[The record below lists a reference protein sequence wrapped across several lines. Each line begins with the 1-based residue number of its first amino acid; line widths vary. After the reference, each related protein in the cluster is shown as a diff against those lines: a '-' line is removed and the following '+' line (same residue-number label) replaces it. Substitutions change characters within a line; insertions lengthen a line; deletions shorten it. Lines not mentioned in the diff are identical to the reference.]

1 MTEQLLTREYASP
14 ARSDEDNRT
23 VSGIAVPY
31 GDEIEYTRGYFE
43 KIAPGAFNP
52 ETNGPIKLFWSH
64 REVIGTVTEAR
75 NTPEGLEIT
84 ARISETSLGN
94 DAYALARDGAIDR
107 FSIGFV
113 PLFSDTIRDEDGNTH
128 VVHTSIAVREVSL
141 VPFPAYNNAV
151 VTEVRSTPEPH
162 TVKETTM
169 TDTMSPVFDEI
180 NERMAS
186 LEQAFAASAPAPA
199 PAPAVDTRSAGEV
212 LKALITGDENETRA
226 YNGTVS
232 SADATMTRPTWIG
245 DLTRLVDSV
254 NPLKALFQTGALPP
268 DGLNLEY
275 TELATNT
282 IAVNAQANEGDDL
295 LIGKITTREKTTP
308 VKTFGGYTQ
317 LTRQAIERTRVNLL
331 QVHLNGMAL
340 AAGQASA
347 TYFASVFANAVQS
360 RAAAALASAK
370 TAAALTW
377 SDISGL
383 VVDAAAAF
391 QAEGLPL
398 DGLIVDKATFK
409 ALAALTA
416 GDGRPLMS
424 VSGTGANT
432 IGTMNPVG
440 LTGDVVGIKVT
451 PNLMAK
457 PDELGTK
464 VVGAFYSSLAM
475 RTYETP
481 VAQLQDENILNLSK
495 AFSVY
500 RYQAVAAEIP
510 TGLVPLKLA

>member
-1 MTEQLLTREYASP
+1 MTEQLLTREYAAS
-14 ARSDEDNRT
+14 AQSSDDRT

-43 KIAPGAFNP
+43 TVAPGAFNP
-52 ETNGPIKLFWSH
+52 ETNGPVKLFWSH
-64 REVIGTVTEAR
+64 RDVIGTVTEAR

-113 PLFSDTIRDEDGNTH
+113 PLASDTTRDEDGNTH

-151 VTEVRSTPEPH
+151 VTEVRSTPEP
-162 TVKETTM
+162 VKENPM

-186 LEQAFAASAPAPA
+186 LEQAFAAAAPA
-199 PAPAVDTRSAGEV
+199 PAPAVDARSAGEV
-212 LKALITGDENETRA
+212 LKALVTGDENETRA

-232 SADATMTRPTWIG
+232 SADGTMTRPTWIG

-268 DGLNLEY
+268 DGLNLEF

-282 IAVNAQANEGDDL
+282 IAVNAQASEGDDL
-295 LIGKITTREKTTP
+295 QIGKISTREKTTP

-347 TYFASVFANAVQS
+347 NYFASVFAATVQG
-360 RAAAALASAK
+360 RAASALTSTK
-370 TAAALTW
+370 TASTLTW
-377 SDISGL
+377 SDIVGL
-383 VVDAAAAF
+383 TVDAAAAF
-391 QAEGLPL
+391 QDAGLPL

-416 GDGRPLMS
+416 SDGRPLMS

-432 IGTMNPVG
+432 VGEFNPTG

-510 TGLVPLKLA
+510 SGLVPLKLA

>member
-1 MTEQLLTREYASP
+1 MTEQLLTREYAAS
-14 ARSDEDNRT
+14 AQSSDDRT

-31 GDEIEYTRGYFE
+31 GDEIEYVRGYFE
-43 KIAPGAFNP
+43 TVAPDAFDP

-64 REVIGTVTEAR
+64 RDVIGTVTEAR
-75 NTPEGLEIT
+75 NTETGLEIT

-113 PLFSDTIRDEDGNTH
+113 PLASDTTRDEDGNTH

-151 VTEVRSTPEPH
+151 VTEVRSTPEP
-162 TVKETTM
+162 VKETPM
-169 TDTMSPVFDEI
+169 TDTLTPALDEI
-180 NERMAS
+180 SERMAS
-186 LEQAFAASAPAPA
+186 LEQAFAAAAPA

-212 LKALITGDENETRA
+212 LKALVSGDENETRA

-232 SADATMTRPTWIG
+232 TADGTMTRPTWIG

-268 DGLNLEY
+268 DGLNLEF
-275 TELATNT
+275 TELATNS
-282 IAVNAQANEGDDL
+282 IAVNAQAMEGDDL
-295 LIGKITTREKTTP
+295 QIGKITTREKTTP

-347 TYFASVFANAVQS
+347 NYFASVFAATVKE
-360 RAAAALASAK
+360 RAASALTSLK
-370 TAAALTW
+370 TAVSALTW
-377 SDISGL
+377 SDIVGL
-383 VVDAAAAF
+383 TVDAAAAF
-391 QAEGLPL
+391 QDAGLPL

-416 GDGRPLMS
+416 SDGRPLMT

-432 IGTMNPVG
+432 VGEFNPAG
-440 LTGDVVGIKVT
+440 LTGDIVGIKVT

>member
-1 MTEQLLTREYASP
+1 MTEQLLTREYAAS
-14 ARSDEDNRT
+14 AQSSDDRT

-43 KIAPGAFNP
+43 TIAPGAFNP
-52 ETNGPIKLFWSH
+52 ETNGPVKLFWSH
-64 REVIGTVTEAR
+64 RDVIGTVTEAR

-113 PLFSDTIRDEDGNTH
+113 SLASDTTRDEDGNTH

-151 VTEVRSTPEPH
+151 VTEVRSTPEP
-162 TVKETTM
+162 VKENPM

-186 LEQAFAASAPAPA
+186 LEQAFAAAAPA
-199 PAPAVDTRSAGEV
+199 PAPAVDARSAGEV
-212 LKALITGDENETRA
+212 LKALVTGDENETRA

-232 SADATMTRPTWIG
+232 SADGTMTRPTWIG

-268 DGLNLEY
+268 DGLNLEF

-282 IAVNAQANEGDDL
+282 IAVNAQASEGDDL
-295 LIGKITTREKTTP
+295 QIGKISTREKTTP

-347 TYFASVFANAVQS
+347 NYFASVFAATVQGH
-360 RAAAALASAK
+360 AASALTSTK
-370 TAAALTW
+370 TASALTW
-377 SDISGL
+377 SDIVGL
-383 VVDAAAAF
+383 TVDAAAAF
-391 QAEGLPL
+391 QDAGLPL

-416 GDGRPLMS
+416 SDGRPLMS

-432 IGTMNPVG
+432 VGEFNPAG

-510 TGLVPLKLA
+510 SGLVPLKLA

>member
-1 MTEQLLTREYASP
+1 MTEQLLTREYAAS
-14 ARSDEDNRT
+14 AQSSDDRT

-43 KIAPGAFNP
+43 TVAPGAFNP
-52 ETNGPIKLFWSH
+52 ETNGPVKLFWSH
-64 REVIGTVTEAR
+64 RDVIGTVTEAR
-75 NTPEGLEIT
+75 NTPDGLEIT

-94 DAYALARDGAIDR
+94 DEYALARDGAIDR

-113 PLFSDTIRDEDGNTH
+113 PLASDTTRDEDGNTH
-128 VVHTSIAVREVSL
+128 VVHTSIEVREVSL

-151 VTEVRSTPEPH
+151 VTEVRSNPEPH
-162 TVKETTM
+162 TVKETLM
-169 TDTMSPVFDEI
+169 TETISPALDEI

-199 PAPAVDTRSAGEV
+199 PAVDTRSAGEV
-212 LKALITGDENETRA
+212 LKALVSGDENETRA

-232 SADATMTRPTWIG
+232 TADGTMTRPTWIG

-347 TYFASVFANAVQS
+347 NYFAQVFANAVKE
-360 RAAAALASAK
+360 RAASALASPK
-370 TAAALTW
+370 TASALTW
-377 SDISGL
+377 SDIVGL
-383 VVDAAAAF
+383 TVDAAAAF
-391 QAEGLPL
+391 QDAGLPL

-416 GDGRPLMS
+416 SDGRPLMS

-440 LTGDVVGIKVT
+440 LTGDVVGVKVT

>member
-1 MTEQLLTREYASP
+1 MTEQLLTREYAAS
-14 ARSDEDNRT
+14 AQSSDDRT

-43 KIAPGAFNP
+43 TVAPGAFNP
-52 ETNGPIKLFWSH
+52 ETNGPVKLFWSH
-64 REVIGTVTEAR
+64 RDVIGTVTEAR
-75 NTPEGLEIT
+75 NTPEGLVIT

-113 PLFSDTIRDEDGNTH
+113 PLASDTTRDEDGNTH

-151 VTEVRSTPEPH
+151 VTEVRSHNEPE
-162 TVKETTM
+162 KENPM

-186 LEQAFAASAPAPA
+186 LEQAFAAAATPA

-212 LKALITGDENETRA
+212 LKALVSGDENETRA
-226 YNGTVS
+226 YNGAIS
-232 SADATMTRPTWIG
+232 SADGTMTRPTWIK

-254 NPLKALFQTGALPP
+254 NPLKALFQTGPLPP
-268 DGLNLEY
+268 DGLNLEF

-282 IAVNAQANEGDDL
+282 ITVDAQANEGDDL
-295 LIGKITTREKTTP
+295 QIGKISTREKTTP
-308 VKTFGGYTQ
+308 VKTFGGYTS

-340 AAGQASA
+340 AAGQRSA
-347 TYFASVFANAVQS
+347 NYFAQVFATTVQS
-360 RAAAALASAK
+360 RAASALTSLK
-370 TAAALTW
+370 TASALTW
-377 SDISGL
+377 ADIVGL
-383 VVDAAAAF
+383 TVDAASAF
-391 QAEGLPL
+391 QDAGLPL

-416 GDGRPLMS
+416 SDGRPLMS

-432 IGTMNPVG
+432 VGEFNPAR
-440 LTGDVVGIKVT
+440 LTGDVVGIKIT

>member
-1 MTEQLLTREYASP
+1 MTDQLLTREYAAAAQS
-14 ARSDEDNRT
+14 ADDRT

-31 GDEIEYTRGYFE
+31 GDEIEYTPGYFE
-43 KIAPGAFNP
+43 KIAPGAFDP
-52 ETNGPIKLFWSH
+52 ENNGPIKLFWQHSD
-64 REVIGTVTEAR
+64 VIGTVTEAR

-113 PLFSDTIRDEDGNTH
+113 PLFSDTILDEDGNTH

-151 VTEVRSTPEPH
+151 VTEVRSTPEP
-162 TVKETTM
+162 VKETTM
-169 TDTMSPVFDEI
+169 TETLSPALDEI

-186 LEQAFAASAPAPA
+186 LEQAFATAAAPAPA
-199 PAPAVDTRSAGEV
+199 PTVDTRSAGEV
-212 LKALITGDENETRA
+212 LKALITGDETETRA

-347 TYFASVFANAVQS
+347 NYFASVFANAVQS

-370 TAAALTW
+370 TAATLTW

-416 GDGRPLMS
+416 GDGRPLMT

>member
-1 MTEQLLTREYASP
+1 MTEQLLTREYAAS
-14 ARSDEDNRT
+14 AQSSDDRT

-43 KIAPGAFNP
+43 TIAPDAFDP

-64 REVIGTVTEAR
+64 RDVIGTVTEAR

-107 FSIGFV
+107 FSIGFIS
-113 PLFSDTIRDEDGNTH
+113 LASDTTQDEDGNTH

-151 VTEVRSTPEPH
+151 VTEVRSTPEPE
-162 TVKETTM
+162 KETPM
-169 TDTMSPVFDEI
+169 TDTLTPALDEI

-186 LEQAFAASAPAPA
+186 LEQAFAAAAPA

-212 LKALITGDENETRA
+212 LKALVTGDENETRA

-232 SADATMTRPTWIG
+232 TADGTMTRPTWIG

-268 DGLNLEY
+268 DGLNLEF
-275 TELATNT
+275 TELATNS
-282 IAVNAQANEGDDL
+282 IAVNAQAVEGDDL
-295 LIGKITTREKTTP
+295 QIGKISTREKTTP

-347 TYFASVFANAVQS
+347 NYFASVFAATVKE
-360 RAAAALASAK
+360 RAASALTSLK
-370 TAAALTW
+370 TAVSALTW
-377 SDISGL
+377 SDIVGL
-383 VVDAAAAF
+383 TVDAAAAF
-391 QAEGLPL
+391 QDAGLPL
-398 DGLIVDKATFK
+398 DGLIIDKATFK

-416 GDGRPLMS
+416 SDGRPLMT

-432 IGTMNPVG
+432 VGEFNPAG
-440 LTGDVVGIKVT
+440 LTGDIVGIKVT

-510 TGLVPLKLA
+510 SGLVPLKLA

>member
-1 MTEQLLTREYASP
+1 MTEQLLTREYAAS
-14 ARSDEDNRT
+14 AQSSDDRT

-43 KIAPGAFNP
+43 TIAPDAFDP
-52 ETNGPIKLFWSH
+52 ETNGPIKLFWLH
-64 REVIGTVTEAR
+64 RDVIGPVTKAR

-113 PLFSDTIRDEDGNTH
+113 PLSSDTTRDEDGNTH

-151 VTEVRSTPEPH
+151 VTEVRSTPEPE
-162 TVKETTM
+162 KETPM
-169 TDTMSPVFDEI
+169 TDTLTPALDEI
-180 NERMAS
+180 NERMSS
-186 LEQAFAASAPAPA
+186 LEQAFAAAAPA

-212 LKALITGDENETRA
+212 LKALVTGDENEIRA

-232 SADATMTRPTWIG
+232 SADGTMTRPTWIK
-245 DLTRLVDSV
+245 DLTRLVDTV
-254 NPLKALFQTGALPP
+254 NPLKALFQTGPLPP
-268 DGLNLEY
+268 DGLNLEF

-282 IAVNAQANEGDDL
+282 IAVDAQAMEGDDL
-295 LIGKITTREKTTP
+295 QIGKISTREKTTP
-308 VKTFGGYTQ
+308 VKTFGGYTS

-340 AAGQASA
+340 AAGQRSA
-347 TYFASVFANAVQS
+347 NYFASVFATAVQA
-360 RAAAALASAK
+360 RAAAALTSPK
-370 TAAALTW
+370 TASALTW

-383 VVDAAAAF
+383 MVDAAAAF
-391 QAEGLPL
+391 QDAGLPL

-416 GDGRPLMS
+416 SDGRPLMN

-432 IGTMNPVG
+432 VGTFNPAG

-475 RTYETP
+475 CTYETP

>member
-1 MTEQLLTREYASP
+1 MTEKLLTREYAAS
-14 ARSDEDNRT
+14 AQSSDDRT

-64 REVIGTVTEAR
+64 RDVIGTVTEAR
-75 NTPEGLEIT
+75 NTETGLEIT

-113 PLFSDTIRDEDGNTH
+113 PLFSDTFRDEDGNTH

-151 VTEVRSTPEPH
+151 VTEVRSTPEPE
-162 TVKETTM
+162 KETPM
-169 TDTMSPVFDEI
+169 TDTLTPALDEI

-199 PAPAVDTRSAGEV
+199 PAVDTRSAGEV
-212 LKALITGDENETRA
+212 LKALVTGDENETRA

-232 SADATMTRPTWIG
+232 SADGTMTRPTWIG

-268 DGLNLEY
+268 DGLNLEF
-275 TELATNT
+275 TELATNS
-282 IAVNAQANEGDDL
+282 IAVNAQAMEGDDL
-295 LIGKITTREKTTP
+295 QIGKITTREKTTP

-347 TYFASVFANAVQS
+347 NYFASVFAATVKE
-360 RAAAALASAK
+360 RAASALTSPK
-370 TAAALTW
+370 TASALTW
-377 SDISGL
+377 SDIVGL
-383 VVDAAAAF
+383 TVDAAAAF
-391 QAEGLPL
+391 QDAGLPL

-416 GDGRPLMS
+416 SDGRPLMT

-432 IGTMNPVG
+432 IGTMNPAG

>member
-1 MTEQLLTREYASP
+1 MTEQLLTREYASTT
-14 ARSDEDNRT
+14 RSEDNRT

-31 GDEIEYTRGYFE
+31 GDEIEYVRGYFE
-43 KIAPGAFNP
+43 TIAPGAFDP
-52 ETNGPIKLFWSH
+52 ETNGPIKLFWAH
-64 REVIGTVTEAR
+64 RDVIGTVTEAR

-84 ARISETSLGN
+84 ARISETTLGN

-113 PLFSDTIRDEDGNTH
+113 PLASDTRDEDGNTH
-128 VVHTSIAVREVSL
+128 VVHTSIEVREVSL

-151 VTEVRSTPEPH
+151 VTEVRSTPEP
-162 TVKETTM
+162 VKETPM
-169 TDTMSPVFDEI
+169 TDTLTPALDEI

-186 LEQAFAASAPAPA
+186 LEQAFAAAATPAL
-199 PAPAVDTRSAGEV
+199 APAVDTRSAGEV
-212 LKALITGDENETRA
+212 LKALITGDETEIRA

-232 SADATMTRPTWIG
+232 SADGTMTRPTWIG

-254 NPLKALFQTGALPP
+254 NPLKALFQTGPLPP
-268 DGLNLEY
+268 DGLNLEF

-282 IAVNAQANEGDDL
+282 ITVDAQANEGDDL
-295 LIGKITTREKTTP
+295 QIGKISTREKTTP
-308 VKTFGGYTQ
+308 VKTFGGYTS

-331 QVHLNGMAL
+331 NVHLNGMAL
-340 AAGQASA
+340 AAGQRSA
-347 TYFASVFANAVQS
+347 NYFAQVFANTVKE
-360 RAAAALASAK
+360 RAAAALASPK

-383 VVDAAAAF
+383 VIDAAAAF
-391 QAEGLPL
+391 QDAGLPL

-409 ALAALTA
+409 ALAALTSS
-416 GDGRPLMS
+416 DGRPLMN
-424 VSGTGANT
+424 VSGTGANSV
-432 IGTMNPVG
+432 GTFNPAG
-440 LTGDVVGIKVT
+440 LNGDVVGIKVT

-457 PDELGTK
+457 PDELGVK

>member
-1 MTEQLLTREYASP
+1 MTEKLLTREYAAS
-14 ARSDEDNRT
+14 AQSSDDRT

-64 REVIGTVTEAR
+64 RDVIGTVTEAR
-75 NTPEGLEIT
+75 NTETGLEIT

-113 PLFSDTIRDEDGNTH
+113 PLFSDTFRDEDGNTH

-151 VTEVRSTPEPH
+151 VTEVRSTPEPE
-162 TVKETTM
+162 KETPM
-169 TDTMSPVFDEI
+169 TDTLTPALDEI

-199 PAPAVDTRSAGEV
+199 PAVDTRSAGEV
-212 LKALITGDENETRA
+212 LKALVTGDENETRA

-232 SADATMTRPTWIG
+232 SADGTMTRPTWIG

-268 DGLNLEY
+268 DGLNLEF
-275 TELATNT
+275 TELATNS
-282 IAVNAQANEGDDL
+282 IAVNAQATEGDDL
-295 LIGKITTREKTTP
+295 QIGKITTREKTTP

-347 TYFASVFANAVQS
+347 NYFAQVFANTVKE
-360 RAAAALASAK
+360 RAAAALTSLK
-370 TAAALTW
+370 TASALTW
-377 SDISGL
+377 SDIVGL
-383 VVDAAAAF
+383 TVDAASAF
-391 QAEGLPL
+391 QDAGLPL

-416 GDGRPLMS
+416 SDGRPLMT

-432 IGTMNPVG
+432 VGEFNPAG
-440 LTGDVVGIKVT
+440 LTGDIVGIKVT

-457 PDELGTK
+457 TDELGTK

>member
-1 MTEQLLTREYASP
+1 MTEQLLTREYAAS
-14 ARSDEDNRT
+14 AQSSDDRT

-43 KIAPGAFNP
+43 TVAPGAFNP
-52 ETNGPIKLFWSH
+52 ETNGPVKLFWSH
-64 REVIGTVTEAR
+64 RDVIGTVTEAH

-113 PLFSDTIRDEDGNTH
+113 PLASDTTRDEDGNTH

-151 VTEVRSTPEPH
+151 VTEVRSTPEP
-162 TVKETTM
+162 VKETPM

-186 LEQAFAASAPAPA
+186 LEQAFAAAAAPA

-212 LKALITGDENETRA
+212 LKALVSGDENETRA

-232 SADATMTRPTWIG
+232 SADGTMTRPTWIG

-254 NPLKALFQTGALPP
+254 NPLKALFQTGPLPP
-268 DGLNLEY
+268 DGLNLEF

-282 IAVNAQANEGDDL
+282 IAVNAQASEGDDL
-295 LIGKITTREKTTP
+295 QIGKISTREKTTP

-347 TYFASVFANAVQS
+347 NYFASVFAATVQG
-360 RAAAALASAK
+360 RATSALTSTK
-370 TAAALTW
+370 TASSLTW
-377 SDISGL
+377 SDIVGL
-383 VVDAAAAF
+383 TVDAAAAF
-391 QAEGLPL
+391 QDAGLPL

-416 GDGRPLMS
+416 SDGRPLMS

-432 IGTMNPVG
+432 VGEFNPAR
-440 LTGDVVGIKVT
+440 LTGDVVGIKIT

>member
-1 MTEQLLTREYASP
+1 MTEQLLTREYTAS
-14 ARSDEDNRT
+14 AQSSDDRT

-64 REVIGTVTEAR
+64 RDVIGTVTEAR
-75 NTPEGLEIT
+75 NTETGLEIT

-107 FSIGFV
+107 FSIGFI
-113 PLFSDTIRDEDGNTH
+113 PLASDTTQDEDGNTH
-128 VVHTSIAVREVSL
+128 VIHTSIAVREVSL

-151 VTEVRSTPEPH
+151 VTEVRSTPEP
-162 TVKETTM
+162 VKETPM
-169 TDTMSPVFDEI
+169 TETLTPALDEI

-186 LEQAFAASAPAPA
+186 LEQAFASASTPA

-212 LKALITGDENETRA
+212 LKALVTGDETETRA

-232 SADATMTRPTWIG
+232 TADGTMTRPTWIG

-282 IAVNAQANEGDDL
+282 IAVNAQAVEGDDL
-295 LIGKITTREKTTP
+295 QIGKISTREKTTP

-347 TYFASVFANAVQS
+347 NYFATVFANTVKE
-360 RAAAALASAK
+360 RAAAALASNK
-370 TAAALTW
+370 TASTLTW
-377 SDISGL
+377 SDIVGL
-383 VVDAAAAF
+383 TVDAAAAF
-391 QAEGLPL
+391 ADAGLPL

-416 GDGRPLMS
+416 SDGRPLMS

-432 IGTMNPVG
+432 VGEFNPSG

-457 PDELGTK
+457 PDELGVK

>member
-1 MTEQLLTREYASP
+1 MTEQILTREYASQT
-14 ARSDEDNRT
+14 RSEENRT

-31 GDEIEYTRGYFE
+31 GDEIEYMSGYFE
-43 KIAPGAFNP
+43 TIAPGAFDP
-52 ETNGPIKLFWSH
+52 DTNGPVKLFWSH
-64 REVIGTVTEAR
+64 REVIGTVTAAR
-75 NTPEGLEIT
+75 NTPQGLEIS

-113 PLFSDTIRDEDGNTH
+113 PLASDTTRDEDGNTH
-128 VVHTSIAVREVSL
+128 VIHTSIAVREVSL

-151 VTEVRSTPEPH
+151 VTEVRSTPEP
-162 TVKETTM
+162 KETPM
-169 TDTMSPVFDEI
+169 TDTLTPALAEI

-199 PAPAVDTRSAGEV
+199 PAVDTRSAGEV
-212 LKALITGDENETRA
+212 LKALVTGDENEIRA

-232 SADATMTRPTWIG
+232 SADGTMTRPTWIK
-245 DLTRLVDSV
+245 DLTRLVDTV
-254 NPLKALFQTGALPP
+254 NPLKALFQTGPLPP
-268 DGLNLEY
+268 DGLNLEF
-275 TELATNT
+275 TELSTNT
-282 IAVNAQANEGDDL
+282 IAVDAQANEGDDL
-295 LIGKITTREKTTP
+295 QIGKISTREKTTP
-308 VKTFGGYTQ
+308 VKTFGGYTS

-340 AAGQASA
+340 AAGQRSA
-347 TYFASVFANAVQS
+347 NYFATVFANTVKE
-360 RAAAALASAK
+360 RAAAALTSAK
-370 TAAALTW
+370 TASALTW

-383 VVDAAAAF
+383 MIDAAAAF
-391 QAEGLPL
+391 QDAGLPL

-416 GDGRPLMS
+416 SDGRPLMN

-432 IGTMNPVG
+432 VGTINPAG

-464 VVGAFYSSLAM
+464 VAGAFYSSLAM
-475 RTYETP
+475 CTYETP

>member
-1 MTEQLLTREYASP
+1 MTEQILIREYASQT
-14 ARSDEDNRT
+14 RSEDNRT

-31 GDEIEYTRGYFE
+31 GDEIEYTPGYFE

-52 ETNGPIKLFWSH
+52 ETNGPIKLFWLH
-64 REVIGTVTEAR
+64 REVIGPVTAAR

-113 PLFSDTIRDEDGNTH
+113 PLFSDTFRDEDGNTH
-128 VVHTSIAVREVSL
+128 VVHTAIEVREVSL

-151 VTEVRSTPEPH
+151 VTEVRSTPEP
-162 TVKETTM
+162 VKETPM
-169 TDTMSPVFDEI
+169 TDTLTPALDEI

-186 LEQAFAASAPAPA
+186 LEQAFASAATPA

-232 SADATMTRPTWIG
+232 SADSTMTRPTWIG

-275 TELATNT
+275 TELATNNIT
-282 IAVNAQANEGDDL
+282 VNAQANEGDDL

-347 TYFASVFANAVQS
+347 NYFASVFANAVKD
-360 RAAAALASAK
+360 RAASALTSAK
-370 TAAALTW
+370 TAATLTW
-377 SDISGL
+377 SDIVGL
-383 VVDAAAAF
+383 TVDAAAAF

-416 GDGRPLMS
+416 SDGRPLMS

-457 PDELGTK
+457 PDELGVK

>member
-1 MTEQLLTREYASP
+1 MTETLSP
-14 ARSDEDNRT
+14 A
-23 VSGIAVPY
+23 
-31 GDEIEYTRGYFE
+31 
-43 KIAPGAFNP
+43 
-52 ETNGPIKLFWSH
+52 L
-64 REVIGTVTEAR
+64 
-75 NTPEGLEIT
+75 
-84 ARISETSLGN
+84 
-94 DAYALARDGAIDR
+94 
-107 FSIGFV
+107 
-113 PLFSDTIRDEDGNTH
+113 
-128 VVHTSIAVREVSL
+128 
-141 VPFPAYNNAV
+141 
-151 VTEVRSTPEPH
+151 
-162 TVKETTM
+162 
-169 TDTMSPVFDEI
+169 DEI

-186 LEQAFAASAPAPA
+186 LEQAFASASTPA

-232 SADATMTRPTWIG
+232 SADGTMTRPTWIG

-275 TELATNT
+275 TELATNNIT
-282 IAVNAQANEGDDL
+282 VNAQANEGDDL

-347 TYFASVFANAVQS
+347 NYFASVFANAVKE
-360 RAAAALASAK
+360 RAASALSSTK
-370 TAAALTW
+370 TATTLTW
-377 SDISGL
+377 SDIVGL
-383 VVDAAAAF
+383 TVDAAAAF

-416 GDGRPLMS
+416 SDGRPLMN

>member
-1 MTEQLLTREYASP
+1 MTEQLLTREYAAAAQS
-14 ARSDEDNRT
+14 SDDRT

-31 GDEIEYTRGYFE
+31 GDEIEYMSGYFE
-43 KIAPGAFNP
+43 KIAHGAFNP

-113 PLFSDTIRDEDGNTH
+113 PLFSDTFRDEDGNTH
-128 VVHTSIAVREVSL
+128 VVHTSIEVREVSL

-151 VTEVRSTPEPH
+151 VTEVRSNPEP
-162 TVKETTM
+162 VKETPM
-169 TDTMSPVFDEI
+169 TDTLTPALDEI

-186 LEQAFAASAPAPA
+186 LEQAFAAAATPA

-232 SADATMTRPTWIG
+232 SADGTMTHPTWIG

-282 IAVNAQANEGDDL
+282 ISVNAQANEGDDL

-347 TYFASVFANAVQS
+347 NYFASVFANAVKE
-360 RAAAALASAK
+360 RAAAALASPK
-370 TAAALTW
+370 TVATLTW
-377 SDISGL
+377 SDIVGL
-383 VVDAAAAF
+383 TVDAAAAF

-416 GDGRPLMS
+416 SDGRPLMS

-432 IGTMNPVG
+432 VGEFNPAG

-457 PDELGTK
+457 PDELGVK

>member
-1 MTEQLLTREYASP
+1 MTEQLLTREYAAS
-14 ARSDEDNRT
+14 AQSSDDRT

-43 KIAPGAFNP
+43 KIAPGAFDP

-64 REVIGTVTEAR
+64 RDVIGTVTEAR
-75 NTPEGLEIT
+75 NTETGLEIT

-113 PLFSDTIRDEDGNTH
+113 PLFSDTFRDEDGNTH

-141 VPFPAYNNAV
+141 VPFPAYKNAV
-151 VTEVRSTPEPH
+151 VTEVRSTPEP
-162 TVKETTM
+162 KETPM

-186 LEQAFAASAPAPA
+186 LEQAFAAAAPAPA
-199 PAPAVDTRSAGEV
+199 PVVDTRSAGEV
-212 LKALITGDENETRA
+212 LKALISGDENETRA

-232 SADATMTRPTWIG
+232 SADGTMTRPTWIK

-254 NPLKALFQTGALPP
+254 NPLKALFQTGPLPP
-268 DGLNLEY
+268 DGLTLEF

-282 IAVNAQANEGDDL
+282 ITVNAQTNEGDDL
-295 LIGKITTREKTTP
+295 QIGKISTREKTTP
-308 VKTFGGYTQ
+308 VKTFGGYTS
-317 LTRQAIERTRVNLL
+317 LTRQVIERTRVNLL

-340 AAGQASA
+340 AAGQMSA
-347 TYFASVFANAVQS
+347 NYFAQVFATTVQS
-360 RAAAALASAK
+360 RAAAALTSLK
-370 TAAALTW
+370 TASALTW
-377 SDISGL
+377 SDIVGL
-383 VVDAAAAF
+383 TVDAAAAF
-391 QAEGLPL
+391 QDAGLPL

-416 GDGRPLMS
+416 SDGRPLMS

-432 IGTMNPVG
+432 IGEFNPAG

>member
-1 MTEQLLTREYASP
+1 MTEQLLTREYAAS
-14 ARSDEDNRT
+14 AQSTDDRT

-43 KIAPGAFNP
+43 TVAPDAFDP
-52 ETNGPIKLFWSH
+52 ETNGPMKLFWSH

-107 FSIGFV
+107 FSIGFI
-113 PLFSDTIRDEDGNTH
+113 PLASDTTRDEDGNTH

-151 VTEVRSTPEPH
+151 VTEVRSTPEPE
-162 TVKETTM
+162 KETPM
-169 TDTMSPVFDEI
+169 TDNLTPALDEI

-186 LEQAFAASAPAPA
+186 LEQAFAAAAPA

-232 SADATMTRPTWIG
+232 TADGTMTRPTWIG

-268 DGLNLEY
+268 DGLNLEF
-275 TELATNT
+275 TELATNS
-282 IAVNAQANEGDDL
+282 IAVNAQAVEGDDL
-295 LIGKITTREKTTP
+295 TLGKITTREKTTP

-347 TYFASVFANAVQS
+347 NYFASVFAATVKE
-360 RAAAALASAK
+360 RAAAALTSLK
-370 TAAALTW
+370 TASALTW
-377 SDISGL
+377 SDIVGL
-383 VVDAAAAF
+383 TVDAASAF
-391 QAEGLPL
+391 QDAGLPL

-416 GDGRPLMS
+416 SDGRPLMT

-432 IGTMNPVG
+432 VGEFNPAG
-440 LTGDVVGIKVT
+440 LTGDIVGIKVT

>member
-1 MTEQLLTREYASP
+1 MTEQLLTREYAAS
-14 ARSDEDNRT
+14 AQSSDDRT

-43 KIAPGAFNP
+43 TVAPGAFDP
-52 ETNGPIKLFWSH
+52 ETNGPVKLFWSH
-64 REVIGTVTEAR
+64 RDVIGTVTEAR
-75 NTPEGLEIT
+75 NTPAGLEIT

-113 PLFSDTIRDEDGNTH
+113 PLASDTTRDEDGNTH
-128 VVHTSIAVREVSL
+128 VIHTSIAVREVSL

-151 VTEVRSTPEPH
+151 VTEVRSTPEPE
-162 TVKETTM
+162 KETPM

-186 LEQAFAASAPAPA
+186 LEQAFAAAAA

-212 LKALITGDENETRA
+212 LKALARGDENETRA

-232 SADATMTRPTWIG
+232 SADGTMSRPTWIG

-282 IAVNAQANEGDDL
+282 ITVNAQASEGDDL
-295 LIGKITTREKTTP
+295 QIGKISTREKTTP

-347 TYFASVFANAVQS
+347 NYFASVFAATVQG
-360 RAAAALASAK
+360 RAASALTSTK
-370 TAAALTW
+370 TASTLTW
-377 SDISGL
+377 ADIVGL
-383 VVDAAAAF
+383 TVDAAAAF
-391 QAEGLPL
+391 QDAGLPL

-416 GDGRPLMS
+416 SDGRPLMS

-432 IGTMNPVG
+432 VGEFNPAG

>member
-1 MTEQLLTREYASP
+1 MTEQILTREYAAS
-14 ARSDEDNRT
+14 AQSSDDRT

-52 ETNGPIKLFWSH
+52 ETNGPVKLFWSH

-113 PLFSDTIRDEDGNTH
+113 PLFSDTFRDEDGNTH
-128 VVHTSIAVREVSL
+128 VVHTSIEVREVSL

-151 VTEVRSTPEPH
+151 VTEVRSTPEP
-162 TVKETTM
+162 VKETPM
-169 TDTMSPVFDEI
+169 TDTLTPALDEI
-180 NERMAS
+180 NERMTS
-186 LEQAFAASAPAPA
+186 LEQAFASAATPA

-232 SADATMTRPTWIG
+232 SADGTMTRPTWIG

-275 TELATNT
+275 TELATNS

-347 TYFASVFANAVQS
+347 NYFASVFANAVKE
-360 RAAAALASAK
+360 RAASALSSPK
-370 TAAALTW
+370 TAATLTW

-383 VVDAAAAF
+383 VIDAAAAF

-416 GDGRPLMS
+416 SDGRPLMS

-432 IGTMNPVG
+432 VGEFNPAG
-440 LTGDVVGIKVT
+440 LSGDVVGIKVT

-457 PDELGTK
+457 PDELGVK

-510 TGLVPLKLA
+510 SGLVPLKLA

>member
-1 MTEQLLTREYASP
+1 MTEQILTREYASQT
-14 ARSDEDNRT
+14 RSEDNRT

-31 GDEIEYTRGYFE
+31 GDEIEYTQGYFE
-43 KIAPGAFNP
+43 MIAPGAFNP
-52 ETNGPIKLFWSH
+52 ETNGPVKLFWSH
-64 REVIGTVTEAR
+64 RDVIGTVTEAR
-75 NTPEGLEIT
+75 NTETGLEIT

-94 DAYALARDGAIDR
+94 DAYELARDGAIDR

-113 PLFSDTIRDEDGNTH
+113 PLLSVTTRDEDGNTH

-151 VTEVRSTPEPH
+151 VTEVRSNPEPH
-162 TVKETTM
+162 TVKETPM
-169 TDTMSPVFDEI
+169 TETLSPALDEI

-186 LEQAFAASAPAPA
+186 LEQAFASAATPAPA
-199 PAPAVDTRSAGEV
+199 PALDTRSAGEV

-232 SADATMTRPTWIG
+232 SADGTMTRPTWIG

-254 NPLKALFQTGALPP
+254 NPLKALFQTGPLPP

-347 TYFASVFANAVQS
+347 NYFASVFANAVKE
-360 RAAAALASAK
+360 RAASALTSAK
-370 TAAALTW
+370 TAATLTW
-377 SDISGL
+377 SDIVGL
-383 VVDAAAAF
+383 TVDAASAF

-457 PDELGTK
+457 PDELGVK

>member
-1 MTEQLLTREYASP
+1 MTEQLLTREYAAS
-14 ARSDEDNRT
+14 AQSSDDRT

-31 GDEIEYTRGYFE
+31 SDEIEYTRGYFE
-43 KIAPGAFNP
+43 TVAPGAFNP
-52 ETNGPIKLFWSH
+52 ETNGPVKLFWSH
-64 REVIGTVTEAR
+64 RDVIGTVTEAR

-113 PLFSDTIRDEDGNTH
+113 PLASDTTRDEDGNTH

-151 VTEVRSTPEPH
+151 VTEVRSTPEP
-162 TVKETTM
+162 VKENPM

-186 LEQAFAASAPAPA
+186 LEQAFAAAAPA
-199 PAPAVDTRSAGEV
+199 PAPAVDARSAGEV
-212 LKALITGDENETRA
+212 LKALVTGDENETRA

-232 SADATMTRPTWIG
+232 SADGTMTRPTWIG

-268 DGLNLEY
+268 DGLNLEF

-282 IAVNAQANEGDDL
+282 IAVNAQASEGDDL
-295 LIGKITTREKTTP
+295 QIGKISTREKTTP

-347 TYFASVFANAVQS
+347 NYFASVFAATVQG
-360 RAAAALASAK
+360 RAASALTSTK
-370 TAAALTW
+370 TASTLTW
-377 SDISGL
+377 SDIVGL
-383 VVDAAAAF
+383 TVDAAAAF
-391 QAEGLPL
+391 QDAGLPL

-416 GDGRPLMS
+416 SDGRPLMS

-432 IGTMNPVG
+432 VGEFNPAG

-510 TGLVPLKLA
+510 SGLVPLKLA

>member
-1 MTEQLLTREYASP
+1 MTEQLLTREYAAS
-14 ARSDEDNRT
+14 AQSSDDRT

-43 KIAPGAFNP
+43 TVAPGAFNP
-52 ETNGPIKLFWSH
+52 ETNGPVKLFWSH
-64 REVIGTVTEAR
+64 RDVIGTVTEAR

-113 PLFSDTIRDEDGNTH
+113 PLASDTTRDEDGNTH

-151 VTEVRSTPEPH
+151 VTEVRSTPEP
-162 TVKETTM
+162 KETPM
-169 TDTMSPVFDEI
+169 TDTLTPALDEI
-180 NERMAS
+180 AERMAS

-199 PAPAVDTRSAGEV
+199 PAVDTRSAGEV
-212 LKALITGDENETRA
+212 LKALARGDENEIRA

-232 SADATMTRPTWIG
+232 SADGTMTRPTWIK
-245 DLTRLVDSV
+245 DLTRLVDTV
-254 NPLKALFQTGALPP
+254 NPLKALFQTGPLPP
-268 DGLNLEY
+268 DGLNLEF

-282 IAVNAQANEGDDL
+282 IAVDAQAAEGDDL
-295 LIGKITTREKTTP
+295 QIGKISTREKTTP
-308 VKTFGGYTQ
+308 VKTFGGYT
-317 LTRQAIERTRVNLL
+317 TRVNLL

-340 AAGQASA
+340 AAGQRSA
-347 TYFASVFANAVQS
+347 NYFASVFATAVQA
-360 RAAAALASAK
+360 RAAAALTSPK
-370 TAAALTW
+370 TASALTW

-383 VVDAAAAF
+383 MVDAAAAF
-391 QAEGLPL
+391 QDAGLPL

-416 GDGRPLMS
+416 SDGRPLMN

-432 IGTMNPVG
+432 VGTFNPAG
-440 LTGDVVGIKVT
+440 LNGDVVGIKVT

-457 PDELGTK
+457 PDELGVK

-510 TGLVPLKLA
+510 SGLVPLKLA

>member
-1 MTEQLLTREYASP
+1 MTEQLLTREYAAS
-14 ARSDEDNRT
+14 AQSADDRT

-31 GDEIEYTRGYFE
+31 GDEIEYVRGYFE
-43 KIAPGAFNP
+43 TVAPDAFDP

-64 REVIGTVTEAR
+64 RDVIGTVTEAR

-113 PLFSDTIRDEDGNTH
+113 PLSSDTTRDEDGNTH

-151 VTEVRSTPEPH
+151 VTEVRSTPEPE
-162 TVKETTM
+162 KETPM
-169 TDTMSPVFDEI
+169 TDTISPALDEI

-186 LEQAFAASAPAPA
+186 LEQAFAAAAPA

-212 LKALITGDENETRA
+212 LKALVTGDENETRA

-232 SADATMTRPTWIG
+232 TADGTMTRPTWVS

-268 DGLNLEY
+268 DGLNLEF
-275 TELATNT
+275 TELATNS
-282 IAVNAQANEGDDL
+282 IAVNAQAMEGDDL
-295 LIGKITTREKTTP
+295 QIGKITTREKTTP

-347 TYFASVFANAVQS
+347 NYFAQVFANAVKE
-360 RAAAALASAK
+360 RAASALSSAK
-370 TAAALTW
+370 TPAALTW
-377 SDISGL
+377 SDIVGL
-383 VVDAAAAF
+383 TVDAAAAF
-391 QAEGLPL
+391 QDAGLPL

-416 GDGRPLMS
+416 SDGRPLMS

>member
-1 MTEQLLTREYASP
+1 MTEQLLTREYAAS
-14 ARSDEDNRT
+14 AQSSDDRT

-43 KIAPGAFNP
+43 TIAPGAFDP
-52 ETNGPIKLFWSH
+52 ETNGPIKLFWLH
-64 REVIGTVTEAR
+64 RDVIGPVTKAR

-113 PLFSDTIRDEDGNTH
+113 PLSSDTTRDEDGNTH

-151 VTEVRSTPEPH
+151 VTEVRSHHEPE
-162 TVKETTM
+162 KENPM

-186 LEQAFAASAPAPA
+186 LEQAFAAAAAPA

-212 LKALITGDENETRA
+212 LKALVSGDENETRA
-226 YNGTVS
+226 YNGAIS
-232 SADATMTRPTWIG
+232 SADGTMTRPTWIK

-254 NPLKALFQTGALPP
+254 NPLKALFQTGPLPP
-268 DGLNLEY
+268 DGLNLEF

-282 IAVNAQANEGDDL
+282 ITVDAQTNEGDDL
-295 LIGKITTREKTTP
+295 QIGKISTREKTTP
-308 VKTFGGYTQ
+308 VKTFGGYTS

-340 AAGQASA
+340 AAGQRSA
-347 TYFASVFANAVQS
+347 NYFAQVFATTVQS
-360 RAAAALASAK
+360 RAASALTSTK
-370 TAAALTW
+370 TASALTW
-377 SDISGL
+377 ADIVGL
-383 VVDAAAAF
+383 TVDAASAF
-391 QAEGLPL
+391 QDAGLPL

-416 GDGRPLMS
+416 SDGRPLMS

-432 IGTMNPVG
+432 VGEFNPAR
-440 LTGDVVGIKVT
+440 LTGDVVGIKIT

-510 TGLVPLKLA
+510 SGLVPLKLA

>member
-1 MTEQLLTREYASP
+1 MTEQLLTREYAAS
-14 ARSDEDNRT
+14 AQSSDDRT

-43 KIAPGAFNP
+43 TVAPGAFNP
-52 ETNGPIKLFWSH
+52 ETNGPVKLFWSH
-64 REVIGTVTEAR
+64 RDVIGTVTEAR
-75 NTPEGLEIT
+75 NAPEGLEIT

-113 PLFSDTIRDEDGNTH
+113 PLASDTTRDEDGNTH

-151 VTEVRSTPEPH
+151 VTEVRSTPEP
-162 TVKETTM
+162 VKENPM

-186 LEQAFAASAPAPA
+186 LEQAFAAAAPA
-199 PAPAVDTRSAGEV
+199 PAPAVDARSAGEV
-212 LKALITGDENETRA
+212 LKALVTGDENETRA

-232 SADATMTRPTWIG
+232 SADGTMTRPTWIG

-268 DGLNLEY
+268 DGLNLEF

-282 IAVNAQANEGDDL
+282 IAVNAQASEGDDL
-295 LIGKITTREKTTP
+295 QIGKISTREKTTP

-347 TYFASVFANAVQS
+347 NYFASVFAATVQG
-360 RAAAALASAK
+360 RAASALTSTK
-370 TAAALTW
+370 TASALTW
-377 SDISGL
+377 SDIVGL
-383 VVDAAAAF
+383 TVDAAAAF
-391 QAEGLPL
+391 QDAGLPL
-398 DGLIVDKATFK
+398 NGLIVDKATFK

-416 GDGRPLMS
+416 SDGRPLMS

-432 IGTMNPVG
+432 VGEFNPAG

-510 TGLVPLKLA
+510 SGLVPLKLA

>member
-1 MTEQLLTREYASP
+1 MTEQILTREYASQT
-14 ARSDEDNRT
+14 RSEGNRT

-31 GDEIEYTRGYFE
+31 GDEIEYTPGYFE

-64 REVIGTVTEAR
+64 REVIGPVTAAR

-94 DAYALARDGAIDR
+94 DAYALACDGAIDR

-113 PLFSDTIRDEDGNTH
+113 PLFSDTFRDEDGNTH
-128 VVHTSIAVREVSL
+128 VVHTAIEVREVSL

-151 VTEVRSTPEPH
+151 VTEVRSTPEP
-162 TVKETTM
+162 VKETPM
-169 TDTMSPVFDEI
+169 TDTLTPSLDEI

-186 LEQAFAASAPAPA
+186 LEQAFASAATPA

-232 SADATMTRPTWIG
+232 SADGTMTRPTWIG

-275 TELATNT
+275 TELATNNIT
-282 IAVNAQANEGDDL
+282 VNAQANEGDDL

-347 TYFASVFANAVQS
+347 NYFASVFANAVKE
-360 RAAAALASAK
+360 RAASALSSPK
-370 TAAALTW
+370 TAATLTW

-383 VVDAAAAF
+383 VIDAAAAF

-416 GDGRPLMS
+416 SDGRPLMS

-432 IGTMNPVG
+432 VGEFNPAG
-440 LTGDVVGIKVT
+440 LSGDVVGIKVT

-457 PDELGTK
+457 PDELGVK

>member
-1 MTEQLLTREYASP
+1 MTEQLLTREYAAS
-14 ARSDEDNRT
+14 AQSTDDRT

-43 KIAPGAFNP
+43 TVAPDAFDP

-107 FSIGFV
+107 FSIGFI
-113 PLFSDTIRDEDGNTH
+113 PLASDTTRDEDGNTH

-141 VPFPAYNNAV
+141 VPFPAYKNAV
-151 VTEVRSTPEPH
+151 VTEVRSTPEP
-162 TVKETTM
+162 VKETPM
-169 TDTMSPVFDEI
+169 TDTLTPALDEI

-186 LEQAFAASAPAPA
+186 LEQAFAAAAPA

-212 LKALITGDENETRA
+212 LKALVSGDENETRA

-232 SADATMTRPTWIG
+232 TADGTMTRPTWIG

-268 DGLNLEY
+268 DGLNLEF
-275 TELATNT
+275 TELATNS
-282 IAVNAQANEGDDL
+282 IAVNAQAVEGDDL
-295 LIGKITTREKTTP
+295 TLGKITTREKTTP

-347 TYFASVFANAVQS
+347 NYFASMFAATVKE
-360 RAAAALASAK
+360 RAAAALTSLK
-370 TAAALTW
+370 TASALTW
-377 SDISGL
+377 SDIVGL
-383 VVDAAAAF
+383 TVDAASAF
-391 QAEGLPL
+391 QDAGLPL

-416 GDGRPLMS
+416 SDGRPLMT

-432 IGTMNPVG
+432 VGEFNPAG
-440 LTGDVVGIKVT
+440 LTGDIVGIKVT

-510 TGLVPLKLA
+510 SGLVPLKLA

>member
-43 KIAPGAFNP
+43 TVAPGAFDP

-64 REVIGTVTEAR
+64 RDVIGTVTEAR

-113 PLFSDTIRDEDGNTH
+113 PLSSDTTRDEDGNTH

-151 VTEVRSTPEPH
+151 VTEVRSTPEPE
-162 TVKETTM
+162 KETPM
-169 TDTMSPVFDEI
+169 TDTLTPALDEI

-186 LEQAFAASAPAPA
+186 LEQAFAAAAPA

-212 LKALITGDENETRA
+212 LKALVTGDENETRA

-232 SADATMTRPTWIG
+232 SADGTMTRPTWIG

-268 DGLNLEY
+268 DGLNLEF
-275 TELATNT
+275 TELATNS
-282 IAVNAQANEGDDL
+282 IAVNAQAMEGDDL
-295 LIGKITTREKTTP
+295 QIGKITTREKTTP

-347 TYFASVFANAVQS
+347 NYFASVFANAVKD
-360 RAAAALASAK
+360 RAAAALTSAK
-370 TAAALTW
+370 TAATLTW
-377 SDISGL
+377 SDIVGL
-383 VVDAAAAF
+383 TVDAAAAF

-457 PDELGTK
+457 PDELGVK

-510 TGLVPLKLA
+510 NGLVPLKLA

>member
-1 MTEQLLTREYASP
+1 MTEQLLTREYAAS
-14 ARSDEDNRT
+14 AQSSDDRT

-43 KIAPGAFNP
+43 TVAPGAFNP
-52 ETNGPIKLFWSH
+52 ETNGPVKLFWSH
-64 REVIGTVTEAR
+64 RDVIGTVTEAR
-75 NTPEGLEIT
+75 NTETGLEIT

-113 PLFSDTIRDEDGNTH
+113 PLASDTTRDEDGNTH

-151 VTEVRSTPEPH
+151 VTEVRSTPEP
-162 TVKETTM
+162 VKENPM

-186 LEQAFAASAPAPA
+186 LEQAFAAAAPA

-212 LKALITGDENETRA
+212 LKALVTGDENETRA

-232 SADATMTRPTWIG
+232 SADGTMTRPTWIG

-282 IAVNAQANEGDDL
+282 ITVNAQATEGDDL
-295 LIGKITTREKTTP
+295 QIGKISTREKTTP

-347 TYFASVFANAVQS
+347 NYFASVFAATVQG
-360 RAAAALASAK
+360 RAASALTSTK
-370 TAAALTW
+370 TASTLTW
-377 SDISGL
+377 SDIVGL
-383 VVDAAAAF
+383 TVDAAAAF
-391 QAEGLPL
+391 QDAGLPL

-416 GDGRPLMS
+416 SDGRPLMS

-432 IGTMNPVG
+432 VGEFNPAG

>member
-1 MTEQLLTREYASP
+1 MTEQLLTREYAAS
-14 ARSDEDNRT
+14 AQSSDDRT

-43 KIAPGAFNP
+43 TVAPGAFDP
-52 ETNGPIKLFWSH
+52 ETNGPVKLFWSH
-64 REVIGTVTEAR
+64 RDVIGTVTEAR

-113 PLFSDTIRDEDGNTH
+113 PLASDTTHDEDGNTH

-151 VTEVRSTPEPH
+151 VTEVRSTPEPE
-162 TVKETTM
+162 KETPM
-169 TDTMSPVFDEI
+169 TDTLTPALDEI

-186 LEQAFAASAPAPA
+186 LEQAFAAAAPA

-212 LKALITGDENETRA
+212 LKALVTGDENETRA

-232 SADATMTRPTWIG
+232 SADGTMTRPTWIG

-282 IAVNAQANEGDDL
+282 ITVNAQASEGDDL
-295 LIGKITTREKTTP
+295 QIGKISTREKTTP

-347 TYFASVFANAVQS
+347 NYFASVFAATMQG
-360 RAAAALASAK
+360 RATSALTSTK
-370 TAAALTW
+370 TASTLTW
-377 SDISGL
+377 ADIVGL
-383 VVDAAAAF
+383 TVDAAAAF
-391 QAEGLPL
+391 QDAGLPL

-416 GDGRPLMS
+416 SDGRPLMS

-432 IGTMNPVG
+432 VGEFNPAG

-510 TGLVPLKLA
+510 SGLVPLKLA

>member
-1 MTEQLLTREYASP
+1 MTEQLLTREYAAS
-14 ARSDEDNRT
+14 AQSSDDRT

-31 GDEIEYTRGYFE
+31 GDEIEYMRGYFE
-43 KIAPGAFNP
+43 TIAPDAFDP
-52 ETNGPIKLFWSH
+52 ETNGPVKLFWSH
-64 REVIGTVTEAR
+64 RDVIGTVTDAR
-75 NTPEGLEIT
+75 NTPAGLEIT

-113 PLFSDTIRDEDGNTH
+113 PLASDTTRDEDGNTH

-151 VTEVRSTPEPH
+151 VTEVRSTPEP
-162 TVKETTM
+162 KETPM

-186 LEQAFAASAPAPA
+186 LEQAFAAAAAPAPA
-199 PAPAVDTRSAGEV
+199 PVVDTRSAGEV
-212 LKALITGDENETRA
+212 LKALIAGDENETRA

-232 SADATMTRPTWIG
+232 SADGTMTRPTWIG

-268 DGLNLEY
+268 DGLNLEF

-282 IAVNAQANEGDDL
+282 VAVNAQANEGDDL
-295 LIGKITTREKTTP
+295 QIGKISTREKTTP

-347 TYFASVFANAVQS
+347 NYFASVFAATVQG
-360 RAAAALASAK
+360 RAASALTSTK
-370 TAAALTW
+370 TASTLTW
-377 SDISGL
+377 ADIVGL
-383 VVDAAAAF
+383 TVDAAAAF
-391 QAEGLPL
+391 QDAGLPL

-416 GDGRPLMS
+416 SDGRPLMS

-432 IGTMNPVG
+432 VGEFNPAG

>member
-1 MTEQLLTREYASP
+1 MTETLLTREYAAS
-14 ARSDEDNRT
+14 AQSSDDRT

-31 GDEIEYTRGYFE
+31 GDEIEYTPGYFE
-43 KIAPGAFNP
+43 KVAPGAFNP

-64 REVIGTVTEAR
+64 REVIGTVTDAR
-75 NTPEGLEIT
+75 NTPAGLEIT

-94 DAYALARDGAIDR
+94 DAYALTRDGAIDR

-113 PLFSDTIRDEDGNTH
+113 PLFSDTFRDDNGDTH

-151 VTEVRSTPEPH
+151 VTEVRSTPEP
-162 TVKETTM
+162 VKETPM
-169 TDTMSPVFDEI
+169 TETLSPALDEI

-186 LEQAFAASAPAPA
+186 LEQAFASAATPA

-212 LKALITGDENETRA
+212 LKALARGDENEIRA

-232 SADATMTRPTWIG
+232 SADGTMTRPTWIK
-245 DLTRLVDSV
+245 DLTRLVDTV
-254 NPLKALFQTGALPP
+254 NPLKALFQTGPLPP
-268 DGLNLEY
+268 DGLNLEF

-282 IAVNAQANEGDDL
+282 IAVDAQANEGDDL
-295 LIGKITTREKTTP
+295 QIGKISTREKTTP
-308 VKTFGGYTQ
+308 VKTFGGYTS

-340 AAGQASA
+340 AAGQRSA
-347 TYFASVFANAVQS
+347 NYFASVFASAVKE
-360 RAAAALASAK
+360 RAAAALSSAK
-370 TAAALTW
+370 TAATLTW

-383 VVDAAAAF
+383 VIDAAAAF
-391 QAEGLPL
+391 QDAGLPL

-409 ALAALTA
+409 ALTALTA
-416 GDGRPLMS
+416 SDGRPLMS

-432 IGTMNPVG
+432 VGTFNPAG

-475 RTYETP
+475 CTYETP

-510 TGLVPLKLA
+510 SGLVPLKLA

>member
-1 MTEQLLTREYASP
+1 MTEQLLTREYAAS
-14 ARSDEDNRT
+14 AQSTDDRT

-43 KIAPGAFNP
+43 TVAPDAFDP

-107 FSIGFV
+107 FSIGFI
-113 PLFSDTIRDEDGNTH
+113 PLASDTTRDEDGNTH
-128 VVHTSIAVREVSL
+128 VIHTSIAVREVSL
-141 VPFPAYNNAV
+141 VPFPAYANAV
-151 VTEVRSTPEPH
+151 VTEVRSTPEPE
-162 TVKETTM
+162 KETPM
-169 TDTMSPVFDEI
+169 TDTLTPALDEI

-186 LEQAFAASAPAPA
+186 LEQAFAAAAPA

-232 SADATMTRPTWIG
+232 TADGTMTRPTWVS

-268 DGLNLEY
+268 DGLNLEF
-275 TELATNT
+275 TELATNS
-282 IAVNAQANEGDDL
+282 IAVNAQAIEGDDL
-295 LIGKITTREKTTP
+295 TLGKITTREKTTP

-347 TYFASVFANAVQS
+347 NYFASVFAATVKE
-360 RAAAALASAK
+360 RAAAALTSLK
-370 TAAALTW
+370 TASALTW
-377 SDISGL
+377 SDIVGL
-383 VVDAAAAF
+383 TVDAASAF
-391 QAEGLPL
+391 QDAGLPL

-416 GDGRPLMS
+416 SDGRPLMT

-432 IGTMNPVG
+432 VGEFNPAG
-440 LTGDVVGIKVT
+440 LTGDIVGIKVT

>member
-14 ARSDEDNRT
+14 AHSGEDRT

-31 GDEIEYTRGYFE
+31 SDEIEYTRGYFE
-43 KIAPGAFNP
+43 SIAPYAFNP
-52 ETNGPIKLFWSH
+52 ETNGPIKLFWLH
-64 REVIGTVTEAR
+64 RDVIGPVTEAR
-75 NTPEGLEIT
+75 NTPVGLKIT
-84 ARISETSLGN
+84 GRISETSLGD

-113 PLFSDTIRDEDGNTH
+113 SLSSETTIDEDGNTH

-151 VTEVRSTPEPH
+151 VTEVRSTPEPE
-162 TVKETTM
+162 KEPPM
-169 TDTMSPVFDEI
+169 TDTLTPALDEI
-180 NERMAS
+180 TERMAS

-199 PAPAVDTRSAGEV
+199 PAVDTRSAGEV
-212 LKALITGDENETRA
+212 LKALVTGDENETRA

-232 SADATMTRPTWIG
+232 TADGTMTRPTWIG

-268 DGLNLEY
+268 DGLNLEF
-275 TELATNT
+275 TELATNS
-282 IAVNAQANEGDDL
+282 IAVNAQAVEGDDL
-295 LIGKITTREKTTP
+295 QIGKISTREKTTP

-347 TYFASVFANAVQS
+347 NYFASVFAATVKE
-360 RAAAALASAK
+360 RATAALTSLK
-370 TAAALTW
+370 TASALTW
-377 SDISGL
+377 SDIVGL
-383 VVDAAAAF
+383 TVDAASAF
-391 QAEGLPL
+391 QDAGLPL

-416 GDGRPLMS
+416 SDGRPLMT

-432 IGTMNPVG
+432 VGEFNPAG
-440 LTGDVVGIKVT
+440 LTGDIVGIKVT

-457 PDELGTK
+457 LDELGTK

>member
-1 MTEQLLTREYASP
+1 MTEQLLTREYAAS
-14 ARSDEDNRT
+14 AQSTDDRT

-43 KIAPGAFNP
+43 TVAPDAFDP

-64 REVIGTVTEAR
+64 RDVIGPVTEAR

-107 FSIGFV
+107 FSIGFIS
-113 PLFSDTIRDEDGNTH
+113 LASDTTHDEDGNTH

-151 VTEVRSTPEPH
+151 VTEVRSTPEPE
-162 TVKETTM
+162 KESPM
-169 TDTMSPVFDEI
+169 TDTLTPALDEI

-186 LEQAFAASAPAPA
+186 LEQAFAAAAPA

-212 LKALITGDENETRA
+212 LKALVTGDENETRA

-232 SADATMTRPTWIG
+232 TADGTMTRPTWIG

-268 DGLNLEY
+268 DGLNLEF
-275 TELATNT
+275 TELATNS
-282 IAVNAQANEGDDL
+282 IAVNAQAVEGDDL
-295 LIGKITTREKTTP
+295 QIGKISTREKTTP

-317 LTRQAIERTRVNLL
+317 LTRQSIERTRVNLL

-347 TYFASVFANAVQS
+347 NYFASVFAATVKE
-360 RAAAALASAK
+360 RAAAALTSLK
-370 TAAALTW
+370 TASALTW
-377 SDISGL
+377 SDIVGL
-383 VVDAAAAF
+383 TVDAASAF
-391 QAEGLPL
+391 QDAGLPL

-416 GDGRPLMS
+416 SDGRPLMT

-432 IGTMNPVG
+432 VGEFNPAG
-440 LTGDVVGIKVT
+440 LTGDIVGIKVT